1 MSLLSFSFLLQLRKY
16 KKVAESRLH
25 TYIPVVVS
33 CICCGIIRPL
43 HQTCCTSCNC
53 CCHQGVVVHFDGVEL
68 KILQLGSKSNTNK
81 VIQLLHLPIFASPC
95 KLKMMCVEA
104 LRIEGKSMAHGS
116 ASKWKKTAE
125 TPIAKASMSHVL
137 QGVLNPKRSLQQVL
151 QRSSFCIR
159 SDDDAFAARLPLSLE
174 QPQTTKSVDSS
185 NSRRKVRELTE
196 IFFSSSREGSK
207 ENKP

>member
-1 MSLLSFSFLLQLRKY
+1 
-16 KKVAESRLH
+16 
-25 TYIPVVVS
+25 
-33 CICCGIIRPL
+33 
-43 HQTCCTSCNC
+43 
-53 CCHQGVVVHFDGVEL
+53 
-68 KILQLGSKSNTNK
+68 
-81 VIQLLHLPIFASPC
+81 
-95 KLKMMCVEA
+95 
-104 LRIEGKSMAHGS
+104 MAHGS

-196 IFFSSSREGSK
+196 VFFSSRREGSK